1 LAVATA
7 AALVG
12 TGISAIQAI
21 GASKEKNASK
31 RAMEN
36 YEVYEPTNT
45 AKDISISSVGADI
58 RREES
63 ARTVSSLTDIAK
75 GMGARG
81 AWGLIPKIQGNANK
95 VEGDIATDY
104 GDKFEKRDYAI
115 AAAEEKIND
124 WKVGRDNTN
133 ISALSSQYNA
143 ANQDLNKGLWGM
155 ASGLMTYATAQE
167 DSEDGDG
174 GGGKTKKDKATR
186 KKELADK
193 KKNR

>member
-1 LAVATA
+1 MTA

-12 TGISAIQAI
+12 TGLSAYQAVSAA
-21 GASKEKNASK
+21 GEKKASKNAMDNYNLHEPQNASK
-31 RAMEN
+31 NISLASRG
-36 YEVYEPTNT
+36 T
-45 AKDISISSVGADI
+45 DIM
-58 RREES
+58 REES
-63 ARTVSSLTDIAK
+63 ARTVASLTDIAK

-104 GDKFEKRDYAI
+104 VDKFEKREYAI

-133 ISALSSQYNA
+133 IAALSSQYNA

-167 DSEDGDG
+167 DSGDRDG
-174 GGGKTKKDKATR
+174 GKPKKPP
-186 KKELADK
+186 
-193 KKNR
+193 KKN

>member
-1 LAVATA
+1 MAVATA

-12 TGISAIQAI
+12 TGISAYQAI
-21 GASKEKNASK
+21 KAGKDRKASKNAMDNYDRQELVNPYEKLKLST
-31 RAMEN
+31 
-36 YEVYEPTNT
+36 YGT
-45 AKDISISSVGADI
+45 DI

-63 ARTVSSLTDIAK
+63 ARTVASLTDIAK

-104 GDKFEKRDYAI
+104 VDKFEKREYAI

-133 ISALSSQYNA
+133 IAALSSQYNA

-167 DSEDGDG
+167 DSGDRDG
-174 GGGKTKKDKATR
+174 GKPKKPP
-186 KKELADK
+186 
-193 KKNR
+193 KKN